1 MAAITVN
8 DSEKFNRKSQSITI
22 TQNGYPDRS
31 QYMIQTTLC
40 VVSLIS
46 SSITTC
52 NQRSKARISQYEDII
67 LTLERNAI
75 FCLSFKKQLD

>member
-40 VVSLIS
+40 V
-46 SSITTC
+46 
-52 NQRSKARISQYEDII
+52 I
-67 LTLERNAI
+67 LN
-75 FCLSFKKQLD
+75 FKFNNYMQST